1 MNSTS
6 IELPPALSR
15 RVRSEAK
22 RQKLSPE
29 LFVVKTLEA
38 ELNVKRPTDKPS
50 LFDQARDLCGSIAG
64 GPPDL
69 ARNPRHMKGY
79 GGWKR

>member
-1 MNSTS
+1 MSSTS

-15 RVRSEAK
+15 RVRSAAK
-22 RQKLSPE
+22 LRKISPE
-29 LFVVKTLEA
+29 LFVAKALE
-38 ELNVKRPTDKPS
+38 EVLKLKRPTDRPS

-64 GPPDL
+64 GPRDL
-69 ARNPRHMKGY
+69 ARNPRHLKGY